1 MSDDYSDIKN
11 ETPSTPTTDDLDDTA
26 GSGVPL
32 PSVDKRKA
40 AFAVGAVVVLAVL
53 VWWVRQ
59 SRSDSEFD
67 DLDGGGEDDE
77 GHEYVDIGDDGPAT
91 AKGTGKPDPRDV
103 GADDDEVLEYLVE
116 SGHMD
121 GGEQ

>member
-40 AFAVGAVVVLAVL
+40 AFAVSAVVVLAVL

-59 SRSDSEFD
+59 SRSNGEFD
-67 DLDGGGEDDE
+67 DLDAGGEDDE
-77 GHEYVDIGDDGPAT
+77 GREHVDIGDGDPAT
-91 AKGTGKPDPRDV
+91 ANGTGRPDPRDV

>member
-32 PSVDKRKA
+32 PSIDKRKA

-59 SRSDSEFD
+59 SRSPGEYD
-67 DLDGGGEDDE
+67 GGEDDE
-77 GHEYVDIGDDGPAT
+77 GREYVDLGDDGPTSAI
-91 AKGTGKPDPRDV
+91 GKPDPRDV